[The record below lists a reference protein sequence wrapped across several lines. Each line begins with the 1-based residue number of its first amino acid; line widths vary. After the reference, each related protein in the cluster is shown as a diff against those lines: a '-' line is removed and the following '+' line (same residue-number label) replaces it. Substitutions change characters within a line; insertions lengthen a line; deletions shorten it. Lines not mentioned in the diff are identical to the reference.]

1 MKKQLYD
8 VVVYFIILLIILPV
22 CLGAGAHA
30 FYLVAKK
37 LPLQVFQLF
46 DKIYYDE
53 F

>member
-37 LPLQVFQLF
+37 APVTSFSTF
-46 DKIYYDE
+46 
-53 F
+53 